1 MRQSNYK
8 VYYLKIFNK
17 LKFNI
22 MTKRIKRLNVL
33 TIALMAGLIVI
44 FSSVDVVAND
54 GLSDSNNNVT
64 TLIESS
70 TLSTIPVLDNFV
82 DNKCGGTTKEAKK
95 ETKKEGTVKA
105 EKEGSKTKTSEGKCG
120 EGKCG
125 GAEKKEGKVEKK
137 EAKTK
142 KTSEGK
148 CGEGKCGGAE
158 KKEGKAEKTSEGK
171 CGEGKCGMA

>member
-1 MRQSNYK
+1 
-8 VYYLKIFNK
+8 
-17 LKFNI
+17 
-22 MTKRIKRLNVL
+22 MTKRIKNLNVL
-33 TIALMAGLIVI
+33 TIAVLAGLMVI
-44 FSSVDVVAND
+44 FSSVDVSAND
-54 GLSDSNNNVT
+54 ILSGNDSNVT
-64 TLIESS
+64 SLIENS
-70 TLSTIPVLDNFV
+70 TLTLIPVLDNFV
-82 DNKCGGTTKEAKK
+82 DNKCGGTEKEAKK

-105 EKEGSKTKTSEGKCG
+105 EKEGKAAKTSEGKCG

-125 GAEKKEGKVEKK
+125 GAEKKEGKVE
-137 EAKTK
+137 